1 MIVDIIYHNAE
12 DQNWFQRREVIELS
26 IWDWWQSGLRDK
38 HRRLCDN
45 SGRDNGDL
53 NEHGIVE
60 AKRTRW
66 MGIFRMEKSRG
77 LGDGLEMAGIIK
89 QVFGPNFSLSGEKRK
104 MRGPNRLSCR
114 R

>member
-45 SGRDNGDL
+45 SSRDNGDL

-77 LGDGLEMAGIIK
+77 LGDGLEMG
-89 QVFGPNFSLSGEKRK
+89 G
-104 MRGPNRLSCR
+104 NRLVR
-114 R
+114 RVSKVSQKLLVCESIKWWCHSLR